1 MIHVEARK
9 HKLDGLTSS
18 SSTISSIQEGCIIS
32 LKLEVHSL
40 DQLFFHPLKKF
51 FPSIHCVLFFIS
63 VCLCAT
69 LRDGIEFAFKDP
81 SPQGEGGPPLN
92 LAFLDILSEFSSKLM
107 RQDKRTV

>member
-1 MIHVEARK
+1 MAFVSPLPYSVWINHVYETNSYYLNSK
-9 HKLDGLTSS
+9 YVIL
-18 SSTISSIQEGCIIS
+18 
-32 LKLEVHSL
+32 
-40 DQLFFHPLKKF
+40 PLCF
-51 FPSIHCVLFFIS
+51 CDF
-63 VCLCAT
+63 